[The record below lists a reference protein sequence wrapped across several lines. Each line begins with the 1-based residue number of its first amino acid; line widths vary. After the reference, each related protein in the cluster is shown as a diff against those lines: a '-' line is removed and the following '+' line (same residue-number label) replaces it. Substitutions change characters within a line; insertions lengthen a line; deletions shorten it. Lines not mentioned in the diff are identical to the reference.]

1 MNNASLEL
9 GGTNWAEKD
18 ASLLG
23 YTVSDDSGRFSP
35 QEFTFARGSNLA
47 ATRIGKT
54 GLIEKGRENLLTY
67 SNDFSNG
74 TWAKSNLSV
83 ASSNGAWEV
92 TDNTTSG
99 SHYIFWG
106 GTTPASS
113 VVTLSIE
120 AKAGAEDYLAM
131 RLGGFTYAFFNL
143 SNGTLGSVNGA
154 FIDAKIEATS
164 DGFYKCSATIN
175 TPSSGNAIAFYPS
188 DNSSSVAYTGTGAV
202 AITIKDA
209 QLEQGLVATPY
220 IETTT
225 TSAQAG
231 VLENTPRLNY
241 TTGVAD
247 PYLLLEPSRTNFTD
261 SSEYAGG
268 WAGINANI
276 TKTDNATTSP
286 EGVDNAVKLEGLTTS
301 STNQIVNFG
310 ANTLS
315 SISVVGKTYTASVY
329 LKPVNPSDV
338 GDDIALSIQRNS
350 GDYEGL
356 NVTFEIDSA
365 DWKRYDLTYAFTGA
379 GAGDQLGVSFKI
391 LRSDT
396 TIDDIYVYGVQLEE
410 GSYLTSYIPTYS
422 VSATRAQDDM
432 DTTFASP
439 ISTTGNVSYLI
450 HLNGSDF
457 QSNMTGAGAAFEFST
472 GDYIAYNANG
482 SAYHRFRVNI
492 NSTANYYTSGV
503 LKAEE
508 AKVLAVINGSYMKMF
523 VNGQQ
528 RAQGNLSGGTPE
540 LSSVTEYVTS
550 VIDSLGP
557 LPIKQ
562 ILLYPTAL
570 TDTEAITL
578 TTI

>member
-74 TWAKSNLSV
+74 AWAKSNLSV

-92 TDNTTSG
+92 TDNIISG

-106 GTTPASS
+106 GGPTPASS

-164 DGFYKCSATIN
+164 NGFYKCSATIN
-175 TPSSGNAIAFYPS
+175 TPSSGNATAFYPS
-188 DNSSSVAYTGTGAV
+188 NNSANVSYTGTGAV
-202 AITIKDA
+202 AITIKNA

-241 TTGVAD
+241 TTGVAN
-247 PYLLLEPSRTNFTD
+247 PSLLLEPSRANFTD

-276 TKTDNATTSP
+276 TKTNNATTSP

-310 ANTLS
+310 ATTLN
-315 SISVVGKTYTASVY
+315 SINVIGKTYTASVY
-329 LKPVNPSDV
+329 LKPVNPSGV
-338 GDDIALSIQRNS
+338 GDDLTLSIQRNS
-350 GDYEGL
+350 GDYEGI
-356 NVTFEIDSA
+356 NVIFEIDSA
-365 DWKRYDLTYAFTGA
+365 DWKRYDLTYTFAGA

-391 LRSDT
+391 LRVDT
-396 TIDDIYVYGVQLEE
+396 TIDDIYVYGAQLEE

-422 VSATRAQDDM
+422 VTQTRGNDVTDVTGLQSKGIISSTQGTMFFHITDIAGTAVVYNIQTLNDLSYALRFVVKGNGF
-432 DTTFASP
+432 TTYQRVN
-439 ISTTGNVSYLI
+439 NVQTLLRGDNLLSLSEWKIAMSWNGTNLI
-450 HLNGSDF
+450 TSLNGTS
-457 QSNMTGAGAAFEFST
+457 
-472 GDYIAYNANG
+472 YIDTIDASIA
-482 SAYHRFRVNI
+482 SQLDKIARVNPQAI
-492 NSTANYYTSGV
+492 SVTTNQILVFTTQ
-503 LKAEE
+503 LTE
-508 AKVLAVINGSYMKMF
+508 AKLNA
-523 VNGQQ
+523 
-528 RAQGNLSGGTPE
+528 
-540 LSSVTEYVTS
+540 
-550 VIDSLGP
+550 
-557 LPIKQ
+557 
-562 ILLYPTAL
+562 
-570 TDTEAITL
+570 L